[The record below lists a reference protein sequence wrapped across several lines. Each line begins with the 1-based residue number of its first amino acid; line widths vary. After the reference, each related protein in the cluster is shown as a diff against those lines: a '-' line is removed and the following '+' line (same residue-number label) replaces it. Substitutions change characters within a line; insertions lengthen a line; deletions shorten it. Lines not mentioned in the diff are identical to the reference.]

1 MNDTATKSATSQICK
16 TLPATVI
23 NDTFNNEIHQ
33 TNIYNHINPNDS
45 WNFVSW
51 VVLQTFSDL

>member
-1 MNDTATKSATSQICK
+1 MMLYKSTKGAGISK
-16 TLPATVI
+16 LPATVN

-33 TNIYNHINPNDS
+33 TNVCNHINPNDS
-45 WNFVSW
+45 WTFVSW